1 MWQVE
6 LSATH
11 FTSGSGYR
19 QLVHHMFSRVLVSEN
34 GSLHSTPIAESSY
47 KRKVF
52 RVRESLGKLKRTT
65 DSAALGFLSR
75 LLDTKLDEN
84 EKGLFDVSVYLYLL
98 PLSSILWPCAVFI
111 CIFCHNIQLLTK
123 VHIQFSH

>member
-6 LSATH
+6 LSVTH

-19 QLVHHMFSRVLVSEN
+19 HLAHHMFSRVVVSEN
-34 GSLHSTPIAESSY
+34 GSLHSTPITESSY
-47 KRKVF
+47 ERKVL

-84 EKGLFDVSVYLYLL
+84 EKGLFDVSVYLHLL
-98 PLSSILWPCAVFI
+98 PLISTL
-111 CIFCHNIQLLTK
+111 
-123 VHIQFSH
+123 

>member
-1 MWQVE
+1 
-6 LSATH
+6 
-11 FTSGSGYR
+11 
-19 QLVHHMFSRVLVSEN
+19 MFSRVLVLEN

-47 KRKVF
+47 ERKVF

-84 EKGLFDVSVYLYLL
+84 EKGLFDVSVYLHLL
-98 PLSSILWPCAVFI
+98 PLSSIL
-111 CIFCHNIQLLTK
+111 
-123 VHIQFSH
+123 